1 MAPLVVLIT
10 IMVYGGVQSII
21 MFETM
26 MTMKKIERKKRDF
39 LREEF
44 LKFFLA
50 NDVKDNL
57 KK

>member
-1 MAPLVVLIT
+1 VAPLVLIT

-44 LKFFLA
+44 LKFFFG
-50 NDVKDNL
+50 
-57 KK
+57 

>member
-1 MAPLVVLIT
+1 VAPLVLIT

-39 LREEF
+39 SYPAPLP
-44 LKFFLA
+44 
-50 NDVKDNL
+50 
-57 KK
+57 